1 MVIVDGNCRVEI
13 YIHLLHYFMHT
24 CTRVE
29 GKNINVPDR
38 NRTCEPAFLVQRSN
52 QLSYSG
58 QLSRSN
64 NKFMYIVYMIVPYS
78 IYINLWLEL
87 DNWSL

>member
-1 MVIVDGNCRVEI
+1 
-13 YIHLLHYFMHT
+13 
-24 CTRVE
+24 
-29 GKNINVPDR
+29 
-38 NRTCEPAFLVQRSN
+38 
-52 QLSYSG
+52 
-58 QLSRSN
+58 LSRSN